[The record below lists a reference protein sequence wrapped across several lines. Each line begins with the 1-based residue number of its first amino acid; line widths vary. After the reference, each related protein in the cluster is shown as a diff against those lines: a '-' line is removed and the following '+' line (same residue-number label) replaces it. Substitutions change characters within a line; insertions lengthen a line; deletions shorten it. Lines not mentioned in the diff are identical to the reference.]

1 MSTRSSRP
9 QGGSSLTG
17 RKIIEARTRHST
29 KERAKKRAKEGAA
42 VNMVRIEVVTLFPEM
57 VQGAAAY
64 GVMGRALERGIWT
77 LACRNPRDFATDS
90 YRTIDDRPYGG
101 GPGMVM
107 RAEPLTKALDAA
119 RQAMRTEGI
128 ARAPVVYLSPQGEP
142 LRHSRVSNLAAEP
155 GLILLAGRY
164 EG

>member
-1 MSTRSSRP
+1 LK
-9 QGGSSLTG
+9 QGRGGL
-17 RKIIEARTRHST
+17 T
-29 KERAKKRAKEGAA
+29 KERTDERAAA
-42 VNMVRIEVVTLFPEM
+42 SMVRIEVVTLFPEM

-90 YRTIDDRPYGG
+90 YRTVDDRPFGG

-119 RQAMRTEGI
+119 RRDMQAAGVE
-128 ARAPVVYLSPQGEP
+128 RAPVVY
-142 LRHSRVSNLAAEP
+142 RRRRASRCVMRAWPSSRRSR
-155 GLILLAGRY
+155 G
-164 EG
+164 